1 MKLKGKVA
9 IVTGGGRGIG
19 RAIALALAREGAAVV
34 VASRTKQEIE
44 AVAHEIKSAGGRA
57 LSVPTDVTQ
66 EEQVQDMVGHT
77 VEAFGRVDI
86 LVNNA
91 GVPGPMDLITEI
103 KEEEWDRTLDT
114 NLKGIFLC
122 AKAVVPHMMEHGG
135 GNIINISSGAGFKRP
150 RQRVRSLPY
159 NVSKFGLEGLTHV
172 LAVQLKEHN
181 ICVNSLLPGVTD
193 TRFHEH
199 TPADWLARMPEMG
212 KSENVMEAAVFLAT
226 QNANS
231 MTDQALNVREWNQ
244 AYRS

>member
-1 MKLKGKVA
+1 
-9 IVTGGGRGIG
+9 
-19 RAIALALAREGAAVV
+19 VV

-44 AVAHEIKSAGGRA
+44 AVAAEIKSAGGRA
-57 LSVPTDVTQ
+57 LAVPMDVTQ

-150 RQRVRSLPY
+150 RQKVRSLPY

-212 KSENVMEAAVFLAT
+212 KSEDVMEAAVFLAT

-244 AYRS
+244 AHRSQS